1 MDGDRKM
8 KREVQFVNSMT
19 EKLKTQGD
27 ISKEEATRMFV
38 LASVIY
44 AYGMGEYKEGRFWD
58 NFNYRFDFSE
68 LSDAIGKWYEE
79 LLTRIPDEI
88 SDKYPNCITSIP
100 SVAVCPPPESI
111 YYKESTAPRIMDAIC
126 EIRRKKT
133 RALEERIETSD
144 SVCANGPM
152 VEWLKSNVPLSFDVT
167 YCYKRIC
174 DFEVQFAR
182 FGVLNFLPI
191 HVREIDEDGL
201 GKLSNLDIPILRT
214 ENISRKGLFRK
225 FYRVACPPEHR
236 DILDAVADGLP
247 VPERRPVEKRP
258 HTPRDLLYID
268 TLTSRISCG
277 RDISIEEADDLY
289 LLFKMYQAIRTAALN
304 VKGSI
309 RQEMK
314 DSAEPGLNALRSWYK
329 AVEKELKKNR
339 KGNFVYTLPND
350 TNMNLYQLRDPV
362 ERCLKMLPKEPTK
375 VVVRYKDRFPVK
387 DDCLDAKS
395 LTTTGTSDRYVYYLS
410 GRYGFFD
417 RNGIPVKDDCLDAS
431 RYGFF
436 DRNGIHVKDD
446 CLDAKSLTT
455 TGTSDR
461 YVYYLSG
468 RYGFF
473 DRNDIN
479 INEWCPVAEYKDG
492 VSYNVF
498 DDFRGKP
505 IFGKLRFAESL
516 GIRYI
521 IINDMTIA
529 VKKKDLDR
537 VREILDL
544 PDDEIMRT
552 AYFLAKKGLKE
563 IRSEMDRLKKKP
575 ENQEALDILIRKER
589 RLRTLED
596 EIPLEYIIE
605 GVKVVYQER
614 KERKEYLEEDGWM
627 EIER

>member
-1 MDGDRKM
+1 M

-133 RALEERIETSD
+133 RALEERFETSD

-289 LLFKMYQAIRTAALN
+289 LLFKMYQAIRTAALK

-417 RNGIPVKDDCLDAS
+417 RNGIDVS
-431 RYGFF
+431 
-436 DRNGIHVKDD
+436 
-446 CLDAKSLTT
+446 
-455 TGTSDR
+455 
-461 YVYYLSG
+461 
-468 RYGFF
+468 
-473 DRNDIN
+473 
-479 INEWCPVAEYKDG
+479 EWCPAVEYKDG

-605 GVKVVYQER
+605 GVKVTYRER

>member
-1 MDGDRKM
+1 M
-8 KREVQFVNSMT
+8 KREVRFVNSMT

-27 ISKEEATRMFV
+27 ISKEEATRMFI
-38 LASVIY
+38 LATVIY

-68 LSDAIGKWYEE
+68 LSDAIGKWYKEV
-79 LLTRIPDEI
+79 LLRIPDEI

-100 SVAVCPPPESI
+100 SVMVCPPPECS
-111 YYKESTAPRIMDAIC
+111 YYRESTAPRTMSAIR
-126 EIRRKKT
+126 EIRYEKAY
-133 RALEERIETSD
+133 ALRETPVTSD
-144 SVCANGPM
+144 SVRANGPA

-167 YCYKRIC
+167 CCYKYTY
-174 DFEVQFAR
+174 DFEVRFAR
-182 FGVLNFLPI
+182 FGVLSLLPI
-191 HVREIDEDGL
+191 HVREIDEDEL
-201 GKLSNLDIPILRT
+201 EKLSDLDIPILRT
-214 ENISRKGLFRK
+214 KSIVRKGLFRK
-225 FYRVACPPEHR
+225 FFYRVACPPEHR

-247 VPERRPVEKRP
+247 VPERRPAEKRP
-258 HTPRDLLYID
+258 YTPRDLLYVD
-268 TLTSRISCG
+268 TLTSHVSCG
-277 RDISIEEADDLY
+277 RDISIEEADNLY
-289 LLFKMYQAIRTAALN
+289 LLFKMYQAIRTAALKK
-304 VKGSI
+304 KGSV

-329 AVEKELKKNR
+329 VVEKELKKNR
-339 KGNFVYTLPND
+339 RGNFVYTLPND

-417 RNGIPVKDDCLDAS
+417 RNGIDVS
-431 RYGFF
+431 
-436 DRNGIHVKDD
+436 
-446 CLDAKSLTT
+446 
-455 TGTSDR
+455 
-461 YVYYLSG
+461 
-468 RYGFF
+468 
-473 DRNDIN
+473 
-479 INEWCPVAEYKDG
+479 EWHPVAEYKDG
-492 VSYNVF
+492 VSYKEVINGKSRIYAFNAF
-498 DDFRGKP
+498 DDFRGKAVL
-505 IFGKLRFAESL
+505 GKLRFAESL

-589 RLRTLED
+589 MLRTLED

>member
-1 MDGDRKM
+1 M

-79 LLTRIPDEI
+79 LLTQIPDEI

-247 VPERRPVEKRP
+247 VPERRPAEKRLY
-258 HTPRDLLYID
+258 TPRDLLYVD
-268 TLTSRISCG
+268 TLTSHISCG

-289 LLFKMYQAIRTAALN
+289 LLFKMYQAIRTAALK

-339 KGNFVYTLPND
+339 RGNFVYTLPND

-417 RNGIPVKDDCLDAS
+417 RN
-431 RYGFF
+431 
-436 DRNGIHVKDD
+436 
-446 CLDAKSLTT
+446 
-455 TGTSDR
+455 
-461 YVYYLSG
+461 
-468 RYGFF
+468 
-473 DRNDIN
+473 DIN
-479 INEWCPVAEYKDG
+479 INEWCPAVEYKDG

>member
-8 KREVQFVNSMT
+8 KREVRFVNSMT

-44 AYGMGEYKEGRFWD
+44 AYGMGEYKEGRFRD
-58 NFNYRFDFSE
+58 NFNYRFDLSE
-68 LSDAIGKWYEE
+68 LSDAIGKWYKE

-88 SDKYPNCITSIP
+88 SDKYLNCITSIP
-100 SVAVCPPPESI
+100 SVAVCPPPESS
-111 YYKESTAPRIMDAIC
+111 YYRESTAPRIMNAIY
-126 EIRRKKT
+126 EIRRKKAY
-133 RALEERIETSD
+133 ALEERIETSD

-182 FGVLNFLPI
+182 FGVLSLLPI

-247 VPERRPVEKRP
+247 VPERRPAEKRLY
-258 HTPRDLLYID
+258 TPRDLLYVD
-268 TLTSRISCG
+268 TLTSHISCG

-289 LLFKMYQAIRTAALN
+289 LLFKMYQAIRTAALKM
-304 VKGSI
+304 KGSI

-417 RNGIPVKDDCLDAS
+417 RNGIDVSEWHPV
-431 RYGFF
+431 
-436 DRNGIHVKDD
+436 V
-446 CLDAKSLTT
+446 
-455 TGTSDR
+455 
-461 YVYYLSG
+461 
-468 RYGFF
+468 
-473 DRNDIN
+473 
-479 INEWCPVAEYKDG
+479 EYKDG

-498 DDFRGKP
+498 DDFRGKVIP
-505 IFGKLRFAESL
+505 GKLRFAESL
-516 GIRYI
+516 GIKHI
-521 IINDMTIA
+521 VVNDITIA
-529 VKKKDLDR
+529 VRERDIDR
-537 VREILDL
+537 TREILDL

-552 AYFLAKKGLKE
+552 AYLLAKRDLE
-563 IRSEMDRLKKKP
+563 ETRREMDRLKKKP
-575 ENQEALDILIRKER
+575 ENQEALDVLIRKER

-605 GVKVVYQER
+605 GVKITYRER

>member
-289 LLFKMYQAIRTAALN
+289 LLFKMYQAIRTAALK

-417 RNGIPVKDDCLDAS
+417 RNGIDVS
-431 RYGFF
+431 
-436 DRNGIHVKDD
+436 
-446 CLDAKSLTT
+446 
-455 TGTSDR
+455 
-461 YVYYLSG
+461 
-468 RYGFF
+468 
-473 DRNDIN
+473 
-479 INEWCPVAEYKDG
+479 EWCPAVEYKDG

>member
-1 MDGDRKM
+1 M
-8 KREVQFVNSMT
+8 KREVRFVNSMT

-44 AYGMGEYKEGRFWD
+44 SYEMGWYGEGNYRENFNHRGFTVSSPIEHALGNWYKEVFSRINGEYH
-58 NFNYRFDFSE
+58 NF
-68 LSDAIGKWYEE
+68 LA
-79 LLTRIPDEI
+79 
-88 SDKYPNCITSIP
+88 SIP
-100 SVAVCPPPESI
+100 SRIICPETVHFQYYENFSPPVIKVIGETLCTGSFFL
-111 YYKESTAPRIMDAIC
+111 
-126 EIRRKKT
+126 RKK
-133 RALEERIETSD
+133 LETSD

-182 FGVLNFLPI
+182 FGVLSLLPI

-247 VPERRPVEKRP
+247 VPERRPAEKRLY
-258 HTPRDLLYID
+258 TPRDLLYVD
-268 TLTSRISCG
+268 TLTSHISCG

-289 LLFKMYQAIRTAALN
+289 LLFKMYQAIRTAALKM
-304 VKGSI
+304 KGSI

-339 KGNFVYTLPND
+339 RGNFVYTLPND
-350 TNMNLYQLRDPV
+350 TNMNLYQLRNPV

-387 DDCLDAKS
+387 DDCLDVKS
-395 LTTTGTSDRYVYYLS
+395 LTATGISDRYVYYFS
-410 GRYGFFD
+410 GRYGFLE
-417 RNGIPVKDDCLDAS
+417 RNNIE
-431 RYGFF
+431 
-436 DRNGIHVKDD
+436 
-446 CLDAKSLTT
+446 
-455 TGTSDR
+455 
-461 YVYYLSG
+461 
-468 RYGFF
+468 
-473 DRNDIN
+473 IN
-479 INEWCPVAEYKDG
+479 KWCPVAEYEDG

-498 DDFRGKP
+498 DGFRGKP

-552 AYFLAKKGLKE
+552 AYFLAKKDLKE

-605 GVKVVYQER
+605 GVKITYRER

>member
-144 SVCANGPM
+144 SVCANGSM

-247 VPERRPVEKRP
+247 VPERRPAEKRLY
-258 HTPRDLLYID
+258 TPRDLLYVD

-417 RNGIPVKDDCLDAS
+417 RN
-431 RYGFF
+431 
-436 DRNGIHVKDD
+436 
-446 CLDAKSLTT
+446 
-455 TGTSDR
+455 
-461 YVYYLSG
+461 
-468 RYGFF
+468 
-473 DRNDIN
+473 DIN
-479 INEWCPVAEYKDG
+479 INEWCPAVEYKDG

>member
-1 MDGDRKM
+1 M

-79 LLTRIPDEI
+79 LLTQIPDEI

-247 VPERRPVEKRP
+247 VPERRPAEKRLY
-258 HTPRDLLYID
+258 TPRDLLYVD
-268 TLTSRISCG
+268 TLTSHISCG

-289 LLFKMYQAIRTAALN
+289 LLFKMYQAIRTAALK

-339 KGNFVYTLPND
+339 RGNFVYTLPND

-417 RNGIPVKDDCLDAS
+417 RNGIDVS
-431 RYGFF
+431 
-436 DRNGIHVKDD
+436 
-446 CLDAKSLTT
+446 
-455 TGTSDR
+455 
-461 YVYYLSG
+461 
-468 RYGFF
+468 
-473 DRNDIN
+473 
-479 INEWCPVAEYKDG
+479 EWCPAVEYKDG

>member
-1 MDGDRKM
+1 M

-44 AYGMGEYKEGRFWD
+44 AYGMGEYKEGRFRD

-68 LSDAIGKWYEE
+68 LSDAIEKWYEE
-79 LLTRIPDEI
+79 VLLRIPDKI
-88 SDKYPNCITSIP
+88 SGEYRNFIASIP
-100 SVAVCPPPESI
+100 SATVCPPPEST
-111 YYKESTAPRIMDAIC
+111 YYKESTAPRIMNAIRK
-126 EIRRKKT
+126 IRREKMYDL
-133 RALEERIETSD
+133 RESPVTSN
-144 SVCANGPM
+144 SVCANKQM
-152 VEWLKSNVPLSFDVT
+152 VEWLKSNVPLSFDVI
-167 YCYKRIC
+167 YCRKRIY
-174 DFEVQFAR
+174 DFEVKFAR
-182 FGVLNFLPI
+182 FGVLGLLPI
-191 HVREIDEDGL
+191 HEREIDEDGL
-201 GKLSNLDIPILRT
+201 RKLSDLDIPILQT
-214 ENISRKGLFRK
+214 GSFSRKSFFHE
-225 FYRVACPPEHR
+225 FYRVACLSEHK

-417 RNGIPVKDDCLDAS
+417 RNGI
-431 RYGFF
+431 
-436 DRNGIHVKDD
+436 
-446 CLDAKSLTT
+446 
-455 TGTSDR
+455 
-461 YVYYLSG
+461 
-468 RYGFF
+468 
-473 DRNDIN
+473 N
-479 INEWCPVAEYKDG
+479 INEWCPAVEYKDG

>member
-44 AYGMGEYKEGRFWD
+44 AYGMGWCREGRFWD
-58 NFNYRFDFSE
+58 SFSRFDFFE

-88 SDKYPNCITSIP
+88 SDKYLNCITSIP
-100 SVAVCPPPESI
+100 SVAVCPAPEHAVNTG
-111 YYKESTAPRIMDAIC
+111 STAPRIMDAIC
-126 EIRRKKT
+126 EIRREKT
-133 RALEERIETSD
+133 HALMKNPVTSD
-144 SVCANGPM
+144 SVRANGPM

-167 YCYKRIC
+167 YCYKYTY

-182 FGVLNFLPI
+182 FGVLSLLPI

-201 GKLSNLDIPILRT
+201 GRLSDLDIPILRT
-214 ENISRKGLFRK
+214 ESIVRKGLFRK
-225 FYRVACPPEHR
+225 FFYRVACLPEHEN
-236 DILDAVADGLP
+236 ILDAVADYLP
-247 VPERRPVEKRP
+247 APERRPVEKRP
-258 HTPRDLLYID
+258 YTPRDLLYVD
-268 TLTSRISCG
+268 TLTSHVSCG

-289 LLFKMYQAIRTAALN
+289 LLFKMYQAIRTAALKT
-304 VKGSI
+304 KGSV

-362 ERCLKMLPKEPTK
+362 ERCLNMLPKEPSK
-375 VVVRYKDRFPVK
+375 IMIRYDDRFPVK

-395 LTTTGTSDRYVYYLS
+395 STSTGISDRYVYYLS

-417 RNGIPVKDDCLDAS
+417 RNGIDVS
-431 RYGFF
+431 
-436 DRNGIHVKDD
+436 
-446 CLDAKSLTT
+446 
-455 TGTSDR
+455 
-461 YVYYLSG
+461 
-468 RYGFF
+468 
-473 DRNDIN
+473 
-479 INEWCPVAEYKDG
+479 EWHPVAEYEDG

-498 DDFRGKP
+498 NDFRGKP
-505 IFGKLRFAESL
+505 ILGKLRFAESL
-516 GIRYI
+516 GIKHI
-521 IINDMTIA
+521 VVNDITIA
-529 VKKKDLDR
+529 VRENDLDR
-537 VREILDL
+537 MREILEL
-544 PDDEIMRT
+544 SDDEIMRT
-552 AYFLAKKGLKE
+552 AYLLAKKDLKE
-563 IRSEMDRLKKKP
+563 IRSEIDRLKKKP
-575 ENQEALDILIRKER
+575 ENQEALDILLRKER
-589 RLRTLED
+589 MLRTLED

-605 GVKVVYQER
+605 GVKVVYRER